1 MPRTL
6 EENRK
11 EIIERVVVYVLEKIP
26 AAEAPLL
33 ESFIRQY
40 YWSVSPEDLVSR
52 GLLDL
57 YGAVV
62 SHWHHI
68 YQRKP
73 NETKVRVYNPQF
85 EKHGWQS
92 AHTVIEI
99 ACDEMPFLVD
109 SISME
114 LNRMDLN
121 IHLIISIDGIKV
133 KRDKK
138 GRVVEVYPPESTA
151 TDYVKE
157 SPIYIEIDR
166 QSDPKVLENITQRI
180 EEVLADVRLVVS
192 DWQDMRQQ
200 VLDIM
205 EYLKTDNLPTPK
217 DELKESIAFLK
228 WLVNDHFT
236 FIGCQ
241 DYHLI
246 GEGDNK
252 AFQADP
258 SSSLGVFKKL
268 SHATTPRTRKMS
280 ALPAAARAM
289 ILSDRILILGK
300 TSTLSTIHRPVFTD
314 FVAVKLFDKSGKFIG
329 EKRFIGLYTSAAY
342 NASPKQIPLL
352 RRKIDHVLSQAGF
365 PEKSH
370 DGKNLTHILETLPRD
385 DLFHASEDELYDLSV
400 GILYLQ
406 ERLRIRLFVRR
417 DSYGR
422 FFSCLVFV
430 PREKFNSELREK
442 MQRILLETFKGI
454 EVSFST
460 RFSESVLARIHF
472 VVRVAPGTEVE
483 YDISDIEK
491 KLIEASRTWRD
502 DLQSA
507 LVEHAGEERGNDLF
521 KQYGDSFP
529 AGYQETFSPRT
540 AVIDIEY
547 MEKLDEKVQMT
558 MSLYRP
564 IEDPE
569 DTLRFKLFYTGIT
582 LPLSDVVPMLENMG
596 LRIISER
603 PYAISSKNRT
613 AIWINDYRMIHPKGK
628 SLDIDAIKEIFQET
642 FYRVWHGFIENDGF
656 NRLVLEAHLNWREI
670 TVFRGYAKYL
680 WQTGFTFSQNSIEDT
695 LYTNPTITRAL
706 MQLFSDRFNPEKT
719 ATAEQLTDQ
728 KIQIEQA
735 LESVSNLNEDR
746 ILRRYLET
754 ILATIRTNY
763 YQPDEHQQYK
773 PYFSFKLESSKVP
786 ELPLPHPLFEIFVYS
801 PIVEGI
807 HMRGAKV
814 ARGGIRWSDR
824 REDFRT
830 EVLGLMKAQQVKN
843 AVIVPLG
850 AKGGF
855 VVKRQAELT
864 REQLMEEVVTCYK
877 IFIRGLLDITDNL
890 QGDTISP
897 PPGVIRYDEDDPY
910 LVVAADKGTATF
922 SDIANGIS
930 KEYGFWLN
938 DAFASGG
945 SAGYDHKKM
954 GITARGAWESVKRH
968 FKELGRDTQTENF
981 TVVGIGDMAGDVF
994 GNGMLLS
1001 RHIQLIA
1008 AFNHQ
1013 HIFIDPNPDPEKSF
1027 LERKR
1032 LFELPRSSW
1041 ADYNTALLSAGGGI
1055 YPRSAKLIT
1064 LSKEACLS
1072 LGLDHDKMVPNE
1084 LIKALLK
1091 APVDLL
1097 WNGGIGTYV
1106 KASFETHLDVGDRSN
1121 DALRI
1126 NANELRC
1133 KVVGEGGNLG
1143 FTQMARIEY
1152 AKHGGRCNT
1161 DAIDNSAGVNCS
1173 DNEVNIK
1180 ILLND
1185 VVLKGDMTEKQRN
1198 QLLVEMEAEV
1208 AELVL
1213 NNNRQQTEA
1222 ISIAVFQAPES
1233 LDMHARLLQEME
1245 RNGDINRT
1253 IEFLPNN
1260 EELSVRKAAGLGLTR
1275 PEIAVL
1281 MAYAKNLL
1289 KKSLLASTVLEDPFV
1304 YDVLGKAFP
1313 TAIQT
1318 RFYDYLDKH
1327 RLKREIIAT
1336 QISNALINEM
1346 GISFISRLQDETGA
1360 PPAEI
1365 VRAYIVSRALFDMD
1379 RIRQLMNDTDC
1390 VLDAKTQ
1397 LLILQEANR
1406 LVRRGTRWFIRNRR
1420 AGMNITD
1427 TIRHFQPL
1435 LKQVRDMIPGVLV
1448 GTPRETSEALCVY
1461 LGRAGV
1467 PNDGELMRQTLSM
1480 NVMHS
1485 ALDIIETAINHHLD
1499 ITLVVSVYFCL
1510 GDKLE
1515 LSWFREQIKSRPVNN
1530 HWEALARAAFRDDI
1544 DKQQSLLTV
1553 SIIHFRE
1560 VEAIQEMPMDK
1571 LVDKWLKRHK
1581 RLIARWQFFV
1591 NELKTVSAPEF
1602 TMFSVALR
1610 ELLDMGQTMLHL
1622 SNRAQKNNHAGNGK

>member
-26 AAEAPLL
+26 KDEAPLL
-33 ESFIRQY
+33 EAFIRQY

-52 GLLDL
+52 GLFDL

-99 ACDEMPFLVD
+99 VCNEMPFLVD

-121 IHLIISIDGIKV
+121 IHLIISIDGLKV
-133 KRDKK
+133 KRDSE
-138 GRVVEVYPPESTA
+138 GRVLEIYPPESTE

-157 SPIYIEIDR
+157 SPVYIEIDR
-166 QSDPKVLENITQRI
+166 QSDPSVLENITHRI
-180 EEVLADVRLVVS
+180 EKVLSDVSLVVT
-192 DWQDMRQQ
+192 DWQEMRQQ
-200 VLDIM
+200 VLSMI
-205 EYLKTDNLPTPK
+205 EYLKHGKIPTPS
-217 DELKESIAFLK
+217 DELKESIAFLE

-241 DYHLI
+241 DYHLV
-246 GEGDNK
+246 GEGDDK
-252 AFQADP
+252 SFQTDP
-258 SSSLGVFKKL
+258 KSGLGIFKQ
-268 SHATTPRTRKMS
+268 AACDAPRHRKMS
-280 ALPAAARAM
+280 DLPIAARKL
-289 ILSDRILILGK
+289 IFSDRVLILGK

-314 FVAVKLFDKSGKFIG
+314 FVAVKLFDGDGKFIG

-342 NASPKQIPLL
+342 NASPKHIPLL
-352 RRKIDHVLSQAGF
+352 RRKIETVLNNAGF

-370 DGKNLTHILETLPRD
+370 DGKNLVHILETLPRD
-385 DLFHASEDELYDLSV
+385 DLFHASEEELYDLAI

-417 DSYGR
+417 DTYGR

-442 MQRILLETFKGI
+442 MQKVLLEAFKGI

-472 VVRVAPGTEVE
+472 VVRVPTGIDIE

-491 KLIEASRTWRD
+491 KLIEAARTWRD
-502 DLQSA
+502 ELQSA
-507 LVEHAGEERGNDLF
+507 LVEHTGEERGNDLF
-521 KQYGDSFP
+521 KQYGDGFP

-547 MEKLDEKVQMT
+547 MEKLDEKAQMT

-603 PYAISSKNRT
+603 PYAVSSKNRT
-613 AIWINDYRMIHPKGK
+613 SIWINDYRMIHPKGK
-628 SLDIDAIKEIFQET
+628 ALDIDAIKEIFQET

-680 WQTGFTFSQNSIEDT
+680 WQTGFTFSQNSLEDT
-695 LYTNPTITRAL
+695 LYTNPMITRAL
-706 MQLFSDRFNPEKT
+706 MQLFSDRFNLEHP
-719 ATAEQLTDQ
+719 ATEEQLVDQ

-735 LESVSNLNEDR
+735 LESVANLNEDR

-763 YQPDEHQQYK
+763 YQQDENKQHK
-773 PYFSFKLESSKVP
+773 PYFSFKLESAKVP

-801 PIVEGI
+801 PLVEGI

-814 ARGGIRWSDR
+814 ARGGIRWSER

-855 VVKRQAELT
+855 VVKRQSTLT

-877 IFIRGLLDITDNL
+877 IFIRGLLDLTDNL
-890 QGDTISP
+890 RGDTVVP
-897 PPGVIRYDEDDPY
+897 PTDVVRYDEDDPY

-930 KEYGFWLN
+930 KEYNFWLQ

-968 FKELGRDTQTENF
+968 FKELGRDTQTEDF
-981 TVVGIGDMAGDVF
+981 TIVGIGDMAGDVF

-1001 RHIQLIA
+1001 RHIKLVA

-1041 ADYNTALLSAGGGI
+1041 ADYNPDLLSKGAGI

-1064 LSKEACLS
+1064 LSDEACAA
-1072 LGLDHDKMVPNE
+1072 LGIENNKMVPNE
-1084 LIKALLK
+1084 LIKALLR

-1106 KASFETHLDVGDRSN
+1106 KASFETHLEVGDRSN

-1126 NANELRC
+1126 SANELRC

-1152 AKHGGRCNT
+1152 SKQGGHCNT

-1198 QLLVEMEAEV
+1198 QLLIEMEAEV

-1222 ISIAVFQAPES
+1222 ISVAVFQAPES
-1233 LDMHARLLQEME
+1233 LDMHGRLLQEME
-1245 RNGDINRT
+1245 RNGDIDRT
-1253 IEFLPNN
+1253 IEFLPSN

-1289 KKSLLASTVLEDPFV
+1289 KKSLLASTVLEDSFV

-1318 RFYDYLDKH
+1318 RFHAYLDRH

-1346 GISFISRLQDETGA
+1346 GISFVSRLQDETGA

-1365 VRAYIVSRALFDMD
+1365 VRAYIVA
-1379 RIRQLMNDTDC
+1379 RQLFGMDHVRHLMNAPE
-1390 VLDAKTQ
+1390 VKIDAKTQ
-1397 LLILQEANR
+1397 LMILQEANR

-1420 AGMNITD
+1420 AGMNIAE
-1427 TIRHFQPL
+1427 TITHFQPL
-1435 LKQVRDMIPGVLV
+1435 INQVRDIIPNLLV
-1448 GTPRETSEALCVY
+1448 GTARETCEALGAY
-1461 LGRAGV
+1461 LENAGI
-1467 PNDGELMRQTLSM
+1467 PKDCELMRQAVIM
-1480 NVMHS
+1480 GIMHS
-1485 ALDIIETAINHHLD
+1485 SLDIVETAITHHLD
-1499 ITLVVSVYFCL
+1499 ISMVVSVYFSV

-1515 LSWFREQIKSRPVNN
+1515 LSWFREQIKNRPVNN
-1530 HWEALARAAFRDDI
+1530 HWEALARAAFRDDV
-1544 DKQQSLLTV
+1544 DRQQSLLTV
-1553 SIIHFRE
+1553 SIINFGE
-1560 VEAIQEMPMDK
+1560 SEATKSGPSDK
-1571 LVDKWLKRHK
+1571 LVEKWLKRHK
-1581 RLIARWQFFV
+1581 RLISRWQFFV
-1591 NELKTVSAPEF
+1591 NELKTVATPEF
-1602 TMFSVALR
+1602 TMFSVVLR

-1622 SNRAQKNNHAGNGK
+1622 SNRAQRSNGSSGK